1 MTRPARKM
9 KTGMGMAARG
19 GRIPGHGGSV
29 LRFPMRGIRELRNF
43 APPRPF
49 INGAILFFPAG
60 GEDTEN
66 PEFPT
71 DSLLTETSCQSNRL
85 RFRLPF
91 PIVYFIPAKSFSAF
105 FHHFNST

>member
-9 KTGMGMAARG
+9 KPGMDMAARD
-19 GRIPGHGGSV
+19 GRFPGHGGTV
-29 LRFPMRGIRELRNF
+29 RRFAMWEIRELRNF

-66 PEFPT
+66 PGVRP
-71 DSLLTETSCQSNRL
+71 DSVLTETSCQSNRL

-91 PIVYFIPAKSFSAF
+91 PIVYFIPAKSFPAF
-105 FHHFNST
+105 FHHLNST